1 MNEYC
6 VANCGDS
13 RGVFCVSG
21 KPALATQVGKCVKI
35 DLDIFLSSKYIIYFF
50 GEVRCFVTS
59 RSFLKYII
67 KNIPQDLIKR
77 LLK

>member
-21 KPALATQVGKCVKI
+21 KPALATQVGKCVKN
-35 DLDIFLSSKYIIYFF
+35 FFYSKYIIYFY
-50 GEVRCFVTS
+50 GEVRCFVTL
-59 RSFLKYII
+59 RSFFKHVI
-67 KNIPQDLIKR
+67 KNIFQDFIIQ